1 MKIKVQFSL
10 ETIYIFY
17 LCDYIIE
24 LHIFDLYGYSQDLHD
39 YITIVKG
46 ACMIIV
52 KLDTNIIFII

>member
-10 ETIYIFY
+10 ETIYIFD

-39 YITIVKG
+39 YITLVKG

-52 KLDTNIIFII
+52 KLDINIIFII

>member
-10 ETIYIFY
+10 ETIYIFD

-24 LHIFDLYGYSQDLHD
+24 LHTFDLYDYSQDLHD

-52 KLDTNIIFII
+52 KLDTNITFII